1 MRVAVVACGAIAL
14 HVGEIAERRG
24 WQVDVHPL
32 PPELHNRP
40 ERIAPRVAELLDRLE
55 AGYDRVVVGY
65 ADCGTFGALDA
76 ELRRADIPRLAGMHC
91 YDVFGRDEVREAMAE
106 QPGTY
111 FLTDFLARSFD
122 RTVWRSLGLDRHPD
136 LRDAYFGNYTRVV
149 WLAQRP
155 TPELRGRR
163 PSARLRCWGCRW
175 RSPRSATPGWS
186 ASWSRWSWSR
196 RMTRA
201 ALLPAAGTP
210 LRVVDLDLAP
220 PGPDEVQVR
229 LHASGVCSDDLNVL
243 DGTVDVPSPLV
254 PGHEGAGVVEALG
267 EGVRD
272 LAVGDHVALSWAPYC
287 GHCDECL
294 RDLPHL
300 CSTAWPMMLQGGLLD
315 GTTRLSFGGAVVHH
329 YCFLSSFSER
339 AVVPARSCV
348 RIPDDVPFEVAALLG
363 CAVTSGVCAV
373 WRTAQVR
380 PGDRVA
386 VFGLGGTGLS
396 AVLGAVAAGASQI
409 VAVDARQSRLE
420 RALALGA
427 SAAVH
432 WEGEPEDVAISVTEA
447 SGGGVDFAFE
457 TAGRPANMRAAFL
470 STRARGA
477 AVLAGIPRA
486 DAELRLPALSIP
498 RMERRVLGSIYG
510 SARPDHDFPLI
521 LDLYQRGPAA
531 ARPADLPPAAARRG
545 RGCGATPC
553 APARRRAQCSSSPE
567 SAW

>member
-1 MRVAVVACGAIAL
+1 
-14 HVGEIAERRG
+14 
-24 WQVDVHPL
+24 
-32 PPELHNRP
+32 
-40 ERIAPRVAELLDRLE
+40 
-55 AGYDRVVVGY
+55 
-65 ADCGTFGALDA
+65 
-76 ELRRADIPRLAGMHC
+76 
-91 YDVFGRDEVREAMAE
+91 
-106 QPGTY
+106 
-111 FLTDFLARSFD
+111 
-122 RTVWRSLGLDRHPD
+122 
-136 LRDAYFGNYTRVV
+136 
-149 WLAQRP
+149 
-155 TPELRGRR
+155 
-163 PSARLRCWGCRW
+163 
-175 RSPRSATPGWS
+175 
-186 ASWSRWSWSR
+186 
-196 RMTRA
+196 MTRA

-287 GHCDECL
+287 GRCDECL

-427 SAAVH
+427 SAALR
-432 WEGEPEDVAISVTEA
+432 WEGEPDDVAISVTEA

-521 LDLYQRGPAA
+521 LDLYQRG
-531 ARPADLPPAAARRG
+531 RLPLDQLISHRLPLDQVEDAVDAVRSG
-545 RGCGATPC
+545 EAT
-553 APARRRAQCSSSPE
+553 RAVLQL
-567 SAW
+567 A